1 MSNILTFD
9 QFKEGYIFEQKTL
22 YRENIESLNYLDSRF
37 DWDQI
42 NEGWF
47 SDTWDSIKTGA
58 SSLWKGLTGAANRSD
73 SPNWSLETVL
83 HTVADLGGIFGDFI
97 FPGLGTGIDIFHA
110 GVYFL
115 QSYLLDDSQ
124 PERKEECFW
133 FGLITLVFAV
143 PFLNPL
149 QLVFKPIGKGF
160 VKLMSLLGKGGPDAA
175 KLAGKFMNGNK
186 PLKKFVEK
194 VSNNL
199 DGVEKELSQQIASGS
214 SKSWWSKF
222 VNYLKK
228 GVEKI
233 PWLDNILKD
242 IGGFFTRMKDL
253 ALAPFRKLANLK
265 VIKAG
270 TKVLKS
276 GFKISAKAFKF
287 LTKNTVGRLYNAFM
301 KRIPGFTKIKKI
313 GMFDEMFEKFIG
325 KQNERGF
332 MFVGQSKGI
341 FMRSGDDFVMFS
353 KLNKGS
359 NTATVVMKGAP
370 SSRAMKGEL
379 RKFWGEKLED
389 FIKKNPGQNWTP
401 MAKGRWITNQVNG
414 STLKNIKKADFIGK
428 FYKSAAQTLE
438 KASISKFKVFAGLY
452 KFLMGPIF
460 DKEKGDG
467 EPIEAEEIGT
477 EEAQQLETLSEE
489 QADEMMSNI
498 DMSGSDIIDG
508 YQQAWDNMTE
518 EERSEM
524 GQLVGD
530 TQVPS
535 EDLTATTL
543 NINTVIWQILA
554 ENDSSVQLPDDNSI
568 MYSDYSWPLSEFKRR
583 NGVENDSN
591 LDESTI
597 KLLISKTSTPEYS
610 DYLTAYL
617 NTLSPEPEEEEE
629 DEEENTQASQEDEE
643 SKNQKNKKSDTKKSN
658 SKPEKQE
665 RRQGRI
671 KSFDKFLVGAE

>member
-58 SSLWKGLTGAANRSD
+58 SSFWKGLTGAANRSD

-175 KLAGKFMNGNK
+175 KLAGKFMKGNK
-186 PLKKFVEK
+186 PLNEFVQK
-194 VSNNL
+194 VGKNL
-199 DGVEKELSQQIASGS
+199 PEVEKELSEQIAKGPS
-214 SKSWWSKF
+214 SSWWSKF

-265 VIKAG
+265 VINAG

-313 GMFDEMFEKFIG
+313 GMFDEMFEKFI
-325 KQNERGF
+325 KQQNKRG
-332 MFVGQSKGI
+332 VIGVSKSKGI

-359 NTATVVMKGAP
+359 NTATVVVKGAP

-428 FYKSAAQTLE
+428 FYKSAAETLE

-477 EEAQQLETLSEE
+477 EEAAQLETLSEE

-583 NGVENDSN
+583 NGAENDSN
-591 LDESTI
+591 LDQSTI
-597 KLLISKTSTPEYS
+597 ELLISKTSTPEYS

-617 NTLSPEPEEEEE
+617 NTLSPEPEEEE

-671 KSFDKFLVGAE
+671 KSFGKFLVGAE